1 MAISLTPALRDEYQR
16 LFDSCLIDAARA
28 SVVDGLATR
37 IAAGSARY
45 DAVGRP
51 LGIPW
56 QLIGVIH
63 CLEASLDFRTHLHNG
78 DPLTARTRQV
88 PKGRPRDGSPPF
100 PWEVSATDALRL
112 AGLDRWDDWSVPG
125 ILYRLEAYNG
135 FGYRT
140 RHPEV
145 RSPYLWSWSN
155 HYTSG
160 KYVAD
165 GTWSATAVS
174 KQCGAAVLLRRQA
187 ETGTLRL
194 DTTDVVVPEE
204 EAPATIGALEP
215 LVRYS
220 MTKRSENAARLQRLL
235 NTFPGIYVRVD
246 GIPGKRTSEAFRRV
260 SGHYLVGD
268 PRGGGPKGR
277 RRLPRPADRR
287 KWSR

>member
-1 MAISLTPALRDEYQR
+1 MAISLTAALRDEYQR
-16 LFDSCLIDAARA
+16 LFDGCIIDPARA
-28 SVVDGLATR
+28 RAVDALASR
-37 IAAGSARY
+37 IAGASERY

-56 QLIGVIH
+56 QLIGIIH
-63 CLEASLDFRTHLHNG
+63 CMEASLDFRTHLHNG

-88 PKGRPRDGSPPF
+88 PKGRPQEGSPPF
-100 PWEVSATDALRL
+100 AWEVSATDALRL
-112 AGLDRWDDWSVPG
+112 ANLDRWSDWSVPG

-145 RSPYLWSWSN
+145 LSPYLWSWSN
-155 HYTSG
+155 QYTSG

-165 GTWSATAVS
+165 GTWSPTAVS

-187 ETGTLRL
+187 EAGTLRV
-194 DTTDVVVPEE
+194 DATDVVVPEE
-204 EAPATIGALEP
+204 DAPATEDLEP
-215 LVRYS
+215 LIRYS
-220 MTKRSENAARLQRLL
+220 VSKRSENAERLQRLL

-246 GIPGKRTSEAFRRV
+246 GVPGTRTSEAFRKV

-268 PRGGGPKGR
+268 PRAAGGSRAPRRTKR
-277 RRLPRPADRR
+277 RR
-287 KWSR
+287 